1 MKRPDS
7 ISWIWRPSRNNFAQ
21 VPPKLRE
28 ILSQLKRDVWIRSF
42 AKSADS
48 CHDNLLTLECSSRPC
63 ICHHSTIETSHWDWH
78 QQGESLHQSAA
89 TDITGYQIPTESLM
103 WLLKKNQLLFKSRKK
118 SSFMWSTK
126 PLSAISA
133 WPRNWTIK
141 LSSNKKNLSIYHN
154 ACTHDTHDQH
164 RLQLSQAL
172 PWNVKH

>member
-63 ICHHSTIETSHWDWH
+63 ICHQLGHHVGTGINRGKVFTKAQLISLAIRSLLNHWCDF
-78 QQGESLHQSAA
+78 ER
-89 TDITGYQIPTESLM
+89 
-103 WLLKKNQLLFKSRKK
+103 NQLLFKSTSQRKC
-118 SSFMWSTK
+118 SFMWSTK

-133 WPRNWTIK
+133 WPRNWV
-141 LSSNKKNLSIYHN
+141 SYQVKKKHLSIYHN

-164 RLQLSQAL
+164 RLQLSQGL

>member
-63 ICHHSTIETSHWDWH
+63 ICHHSTIETSRWDWH

-103 WLLKKNQLLFKSRKK
+103 WLRAKSASVQVKEKMLLHVKYQTTVSHFSL
-118 SSFMWSTK
+118 TT
-126 PLSAISA
+126 LSQKEE
-133 WPRNWTIK
+133 NTYYQD
-141 LSSNKKNLSIYHN
+141 LSSYQVKKTPLNLS
-154 ACTHDTHDQH
+154 
-164 RLQLSQAL
+164 
-172 PWNVKH
+172 